1 MVGWSVF
8 YAGISKL
15 VASINSTSHL
25 ISIKMNK
32 RNRIITMIDFSEGS
46 ENLVEFALKLAS
58 KTNGKLVFIHQ
69 IAGMVPALADQS
81 ARTQIHNSEIEEAIE
96 KIKYLTKNSFYDRES
111 FIASPKSITSIIDD
125 LKSNQYT
132 DWVIGGLK
140 TNSLF
145 KKLVFGSKLVRIL
158 EYSNLITVA
167 IPIDKQMLIPEKLF
181 IAVTTKYPLNEI
193 QLSTMLSGLKS
204 SLKEIL
210 FFTILED
217 EEDDIQIK
225 NYFLELQKTYGEYK
239 PSATILKSNNFLIEA
254 KRIVHNS
261 ENSFL
266 VIQEGSRTLLDEIF
280 RKYQTNEIIHMGIIP
295 LIVLPNE

>member
-1 MVGWSVF
+1 
-8 YAGISKL
+8 
-15 VASINSTSHL
+15 
-25 ISIKMNK
+25 
-32 RNRIITMIDFSEGS
+32 MIDFSEGS